1 MGAAA
6 SSAAASAACA
16 PTSSSTAAATG
27 GLWREMRSWVRYLS
41 PASRY
46 LAVPYF
52 TPPHVVAAMLRL
64 AHVGPGDTL
73 LDLGC
78 GDGRI
83 LLAAVRVRNWGWTN
97 AVGCGA

>member
-1 MGAAA
+1 
-6 SSAAASAACA
+6 
-16 PTSSSTAAATG
+16 
-27 GLWREMRSWVRYLS
+27 
-41 PASRY
+41 
-46 LAVPYF
+46 
-52 TPPHVVAAMLRL
+52 MLRL